1 MKDIASASAHELL
14 NASQTENL
22 SKSLNPEFGMYSE
35 DLSFDSETTS
45 SESDHDGRYFVK
57 RTDLIIIVDNFR

>member
-1 MKDIASASAHELL
+1 MSAHELL

-22 SKSLNPEFGMYSE
+22 SKSLNPEFWMYSE
-35 DLSFDSETTS
+35 DLSFDCETTS

-57 RTDLIIIVDNFR
+57 QTDLIIIVDNFG